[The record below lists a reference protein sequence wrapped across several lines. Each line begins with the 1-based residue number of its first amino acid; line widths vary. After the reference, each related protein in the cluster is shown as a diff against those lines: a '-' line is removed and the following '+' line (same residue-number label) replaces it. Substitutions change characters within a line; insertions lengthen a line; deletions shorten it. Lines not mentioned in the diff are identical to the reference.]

1 MAEVGSVTIVMVEDE
16 DAHATLI
23 ERNLR
28 RGGITNP
35 IVRLNNGREALDYL
49 LGRGAHAG
57 QRRPAHLLVLLDL
70 NMPEVDGYQVIK
82 EMKEDEECRVIP
94 IIILTTTDD
103 PQEIQRC
110 YDLGCNNFVTKP
122 VNPQEFAKAIQ
133 NMGLLIDIMSFP
145 CCT

>member
-16 DAHATLI
+16 NSHATLI

-57 QRRPAHLLVLLDL
+57 QRRPQHLLVLLDL
-70 NMPEVDGYQVIK
+70 NMPEVDGYQVIR

-94 IIILTTTDD
+94 IIVLTTTDD
-103 PQEIQRC
+103 PQEIQHC